1 MPNLATNVTV
11 GKPKASGGVYSAPTG
26 TALPTDA
33 TTALNAAFTSLGYCS
48 DDGLTNSIELENSDI
63 YAWGGDRVLTV
74 RTSRSESFQFTMIET
89 LSLAVLKEVY
99 GQANV
104 TEVAGKLAIIHNNV
118 ELPIREY
125 IFEVLVTGNK
135 VKRIVVPAGKIT
147 EVGDVVYVD
156 GEPVGYEVT
165 LACSPDSSGNTAY
178 EYVAAIV

>member
-1 MPNLATNVTV
+1 MSNTASNVTV

-33 TTALNAAFTSLGYCS
+33 TTALNVAFLSLGYCS
-48 DDGLTNSIELENSDI
+48 DDGLTNSVELENSDI
-63 YAWGGDRVLTV
+63 FAWGGDRVLTV
-74 RTSRSESFQFTMIET
+74 RTSRSESFKFTMIET
-89 LSLAVLKEVY
+89 LSLPVLKEVY
-99 GQANV
+99 GQTNV
-104 TEVAGKLAIIHNNV
+104 TEVASKLTVIHNNT

-125 IFEVLVTGNK
+125 VFELLVTGNK

-165 LACSPDSSGNTAY
+165 LATSPDASGNTAY

>member
-74 RTSRSESFQFTMIET
+74 RTSRSESFRFTMIET

-118 ELPIREY
+118 ELPIRSY

-135 VKRIVVPAGKIT
+135 VKRIVVPAGIT
-147 EVGDVVYVD
+147 MRTG
-156 GEPVGYEVT
+156 
-165 LACSPDSSGNTAY
+165 SPTGTSNSAAAHSSVQAPAHGAPPG
-178 EYVAAIV
+178 V

>member
-1 MPNLATNVTV
+1 
-11 GKPKASGGVYSAPTG
+11 
-26 TALPTDA
+26 
-33 TTALNAAFTSLGYCS
+33 
-48 DDGLTNSIELENSDI
+48 
-63 YAWGGDRVLTV
+63 
-74 RTSRSESFQFTMIET
+74 MIET

-104 TEVAGKLAIIHNNV
+104 TEVTGKLTIIHNNV

-125 IFEVLVTGNK
+125 IFEILVTGNK

-156 GEPVGYEVT
+156 GDPVGYEVT